1 MRYLGLAA
9 WLANVV
15 LVLASWFC
23 SVPIWLYA
31 VLFVWIFIAF
41 LSLAAQKCSLGDLLG
56 NTPPLLR
63 LLAWVSA
70 GYTGINS
77 LISSYLLRNGG
88 PRINEGVYCLWD
100 HGFIRE
106 ITKAEYDALILIE
119 NRLFFGHT
127 LLFTGLMMA
136 ALYGA
141 YYRKQKPQHIES

>member
-9 WLANVV
+9 WLVNLALV
-15 LVLASWFC
+15 LVSWFC

-56 NTPPLLR
+56 NAPPLLR
-63 LLAWVSA
+63 ILAWVSA
-70 GYTGINS
+70 GYTGINF
-77 LISSYLLRNGG
+77 LISGYLLRNGG

-106 ITKAEYDALILIE
+106 ITKAEYDVLILIE
-119 NRLFFGHT
+119 NRFWFGQT

-141 YYRKQKPQHIES
+141 YHRKQNLGHIES